1 MQRNVVA
8 PVLLAVL
15 LCGTM
20 LMVGCPKKNTAPVF
34 SSFTATPNDS
44 VLMPTAVVTF
54 KVAATD
60 EDGDTTLTFTWSKS
74 DGTISANSGDSVV
87 WTAPNAAK
95 VCTVSV
101 KCSDGEADMDTSK
114 VVRVRAW
121 LSGDLDGFTP
131 DSTYLPNVGTTEI
144 PFTWDVDDPFPPG
157 AILDSML
164 LTLEFDDSDTLE
176 LEQFNLYLV
185 SPAGTEILLYDGVDL
200 TTLDLS
206 QFAVVGFAGE
216 AVTGTWKLKFVRNNP
231 SGYNGAVGSCDLDMT
246 YKY

>member
-1 MQRNVVA
+1 MQRKVIA
-8 PVLLAVL
+8 PALLAVL

-60 EDGDTTLTFTWSKS
+60 EDSDSLTFTWSKS
-74 DGTISANSGDSVV
+74 AGTMPVTYGDSAV
-87 WTAPNAAK
+87 WTAPSAVG

-101 KCSDGEADMDTSK
+101 KCSDGEAEIDTSR

-121 LSGDLDGFTP
+121 LSGDLDGLTP

-157 AILDSML
+157 AIVDSML
-164 LTLEFDDSDTLE
+164 LTMAFDDSDSLE
-176 LEQFNLYLV
+176 MEQFYVYLV
-185 SPAGTEILLYDGVDL
+185 SPAGTELLLYDGVER
-200 TTLDLS
+200 TNLDLE
-206 QFAVVGFAGE
+206 QYTVPGFADE

-231 SGYNGAVGSCDLDMT
+231 SGRNGVVEECDLDVT

>member
-1 MQRNVVA
+1 MQRNVIA
-8 PVLLAVL
+8 PVLLALL
-15 LCGTM
+15 LCGMM
-20 LMVGCPKKNTAPVF
+20 LMVGCTKKNSEPVF
-34 SSFTATPNDS
+34 TSFTATPNDS
-44 VLMPTAVVTF
+44 VLIPKAVVTF

-60 EDGDTTLTFTWSKS
+60 EDSDTLTFTWSKS
-74 DGTISANSGDSVV
+74 DGSMPGTYGDSAV

-101 KCSDGEADMDTSK
+101 KCSDGEAEVDTSK

-121 LSGDLDGFTP
+121 LSGNIDGYTP

-144 PFTWDVDDPFPPG
+144 PFTWDASDTLKPG
-157 AILDSML
+157 AVVDSMMI
-164 LTLEFDDSDTLE
+164 TLGFDNSDTLE
-176 LEQFNLYLV
+176 LEQFNVYLV
-185 SPAGTEILLYDGVDL
+185 SPTGKEVLLYDGIEQTV
-200 TTLDLS
+200 LDLS
-206 QFAVVGFAGE
+206 MYDVTGFADE